1 VKPSRGAQPVEMHQT
16 QGADV
21 IIAEVHADGGPT
33 EYVTI
38 VNRGTVD
45 QPLTGWAIASMHGL
59 GVFSFPA
66 GTVLPAGGM
75 LRILSGEGAQ
85 ALGRGD
91 LVWVQENVWSNR
103 SDTVLLLTSRDTRW
117 HGAPIPARPSVRT
130 ACPNAKCWYANAL
143 ATAWSIGMRQTH
155 PPTCANRGF
164 EGYRESGRGYYDAV
178 TPDIEAHF
186 CRWNCVPPPQ

>member
-103 SDTVLLLTSRDTRW
+103 SDTVLLFDLQG
-117 HGAPIPARPSVRT
+117 HEVARRTYPRPTIRENRVPKRKMLVRER
-130 ACPNAKCWYANAL
+130 A
-143 ATAWSIGMRQTH
+143 
-155 PPTCANRGF
+155 
-164 EGYRESGRGYYDAV
+164 GYRLVDW
-178 TPDIEAHF
+178 DEAD
-186 CRWNCVPPPQ
+186 PPANVREQGL